1 MGEARAGPLWQLS
14 WKVFVTYCR
23 ITKCSSALLL
33 LGSLPKNL
41 SVLITLD
48 LQPKWKYTRDSQSL
62 NNFHSSIFRS
72 SIFRSCPNRH
82 QNFEIAPLCFY
93 FNSFKKSVNTLSH
106 IFSIDSRKGPTVSGL
121 FSLTKTW
128 CAWHIYNMPVWNDN
142 IRSCLEPINSIS
154 ELGCQQ
160 SMQDNLMWYMYMF
173 GQQSLENSS
182 DFFLFLF
189 DWF

>member
-1 MGEARAGPLWQLS
+1 MGEARAGQLWQLS

-82 QNFEIAPLCFY
+82 QNFEIAQLCFY
-93 FNSFKKSVNTLSH
+93 FNSYKKSVNTLSH

-154 ELGCQQ
+154 ELSCQQ
-160 SMQDNLMWYMYMF
+160 YMQDNLMWYMYMF